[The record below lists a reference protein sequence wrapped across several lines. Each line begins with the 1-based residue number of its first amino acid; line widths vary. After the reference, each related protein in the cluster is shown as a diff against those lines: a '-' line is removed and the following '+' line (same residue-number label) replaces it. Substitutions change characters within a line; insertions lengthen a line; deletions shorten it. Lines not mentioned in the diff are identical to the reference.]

1 MKQKV
6 LKGLKIVTRWLACA
20 KSALVLGVIVA
31 LITWGMP
38 LATPKFVAKVNG
50 LLSAFDGNTDVV
62 SLMFSSVISF
72 VGIFIS
78 ALLVYIQ
85 VYINRFPSELVLN
98 QIKPRYANFG
108 TAIALYLFFCVVE
121 MVVKMGRFSDAVLS
135 VCGVGIFIWLFYFAY
150 SLHYKTSL
158 TECTRTYV
166 KDILNTESLLEDSK
180 ALKAKLKI
188 LEKTYNECVA
198 RNELYVCQ
206 IICEESN
213 KIFLESMKAN
223 QKSII
228 DGTEKSK
235 KIAESMNV
243 IFVNSIEL
251 TRDAEMTA
259 NQKTQSVA
267 VKNVVSQL
275 ILCIKLGLVDQYKK
289 YCKQLKYELE
299 ILVKNQNKKLVN
311 KYYTT
316 LLEIVDVSHG
326 LKTSNDYVKS
336 LLKMLRE
343 EMVYFSSMSSQE
355 ATVGYLL
362 VLTYCLEKDNNG
374 DYLNELC
381 AFLQGAIINM
391 PGFEKDDQ
399 IIELI
404 RNAFFTSI
412 NNLQESK
419 DAVKL
424 LKSVVL
430 LAEKDDKWMKIYIQA
445 LVAMQQNTNAENFE
459 KVFDMHVNL
468 LEHAVNNCTGKENP
482 IIPFPDFKRYA
493 LEIAN
498 NEDKENSLCRVISGL
513 LVSSYND
520 NVKYIFV
527 SLLDGL
533 NECIELKIRKEF
545 RDKLIKLY
553 SVALCEIS
561 IANES
566 ELQETTLYFIEKS
579 IEQLDR
585 KNLISEQIG
594 LELIGKII
602 DICTAI
608 DSGIRSKQN
617 ISKMIFSWYNKFEN
631 PKNFVLTSK
640 KIREKL
646 IDGTY
651 AVAMSALEENNT
663 KLLKGTSNSIGWM
676 LVQALQQDYSESK
689 QLLNYAI
696 DIYQKADAFGVAFN
710 VRIYLLTLFTTIGAF
725 CQTDSKY
732 NSTGDAVISFLK
744 EIPHDM
750 IDLAIDV
757 RKNDYDGWN
766 NDEFGNIKNGVAILK
781 GKLAT

>member
-1 MKQKV
+1 M
-6 LKGLKIVTRWLACA
+6 
-20 KSALVLGVIVA
+20 
-31 LITWGMP
+31 
-38 LATPKFVAKVNG
+38 
-50 LLSAFDGNTDVV
+50 
-62 SLMFSSVISF
+62 
-72 VGIFIS
+72 
-78 ALLVYIQ
+78 
-85 VYINRFPSELVLN
+85 
-98 QIKPRYANFG
+98 
-108 TAIALYLFFCVVE
+108 
-121 MVVKMGRFSDAVLS
+121 
-135 VCGVGIFIWLFYFAY
+135 
-150 SLHYKTSL
+150 
-158 TECTRTYV
+158 
-166 KDILNTESLLEDSK
+166 
-180 ALKAKLKI
+180 
-188 LEKTYNECVA
+188 
-198 RNELYVCQ
+198 
-206 IICEESN
+206 
-213 KIFLESMKAN
+213 
-223 QKSII
+223 
-228 DGTEKSK
+228 
-235 KIAESMNV
+235 
-243 IFVNSIEL
+243 
-251 TRDAEMTA
+251 
-259 NQKTQSVA
+259 
-267 VKNVVSQL
+267 
-275 ILCIKLGLVDQYKK
+275 
-289 YCKQLKYELE
+289 
-299 ILVKNQNKKLVN
+299 
-311 KYYTT
+311 
-316 LLEIVDVSHG
+316 
-326 LKTSNDYVKS
+326 KS

-362 VLTYCLEKDNNG
+362 ALTYCLEKDNNG

-391 PGFEKDDQ
+391 PGFEKNDQ

-513 LVSSYND
+513 LASSYND

-553 SVALCEIS
+553 SVVLCEIS

-566 ELQETTLYFIEKS
+566 ELQETALYFIEKS
-579 IEQLDR
+579 IEQLDQ

-631 PKNFVLTSK
+631 PKSFVLTSK

-646 IDGTY
+646 VDGTY

-710 VRIYLLTLFTTIGAF
+710 IRIYLLTLFTTVGAF

-732 NSTGDAVISFLK
+732 NPTGDAVISFLK

>member
-1 MKQKV
+1 
-6 LKGLKIVTRWLACA
+6 
-20 KSALVLGVIVA
+20 
-31 LITWGMP
+31 
-38 LATPKFVAKVNG
+38 
-50 LLSAFDGNTDVV
+50 
-62 SLMFSSVISF
+62 
-72 VGIFIS
+72 
-78 ALLVYIQ
+78 
-85 VYINRFPSELVLN
+85 
-98 QIKPRYANFG
+98 
-108 TAIALYLFFCVVE
+108 
-121 MVVKMGRFSDAVLS
+121 
-135 VCGVGIFIWLFYFAY
+135 
-150 SLHYKTSL
+150 
-158 TECTRTYV
+158 
-166 KDILNTESLLEDSK
+166 
-180 ALKAKLKI
+180 
-188 LEKTYNECVA
+188 
-198 RNELYVCQ
+198 
-206 IICEESN
+206 
-213 KIFLESMKAN
+213 
-223 QKSII
+223 
-228 DGTEKSK
+228 
-235 KIAESMNV
+235 
-243 IFVNSIEL
+243 
-251 TRDAEMTA
+251 
-259 NQKTQSVA
+259 
-267 VKNVVSQL
+267 
-275 ILCIKLGLVDQYKK
+275 
-289 YCKQLKYELE
+289 
-299 ILVKNQNKKLVN
+299 
-311 KYYTT
+311 
-316 LLEIVDVSHG
+316 
-326 LKTSNDYVKS
+326 
-336 LLKMLRE
+336 
-343 EMVYFSSMSSQE
+343 
-355 ATVGYLL
+355 
-362 VLTYCLEKDNNG
+362 
-374 DYLNELC
+374 
-381 AFLQGAIINM
+381 
-391 PGFEKDDQ
+391 
-399 IIELI
+399 
-404 RNAFFTSI
+404 
-412 NNLQESK
+412 
-419 DAVKL
+419 
-424 LKSVVL
+424 
-430 LAEKDDKWMKIYIQA
+430 MKIYIQA

-513 LVSSYND
+513 LASSYND